1 MTTFVGICMEKK
13 VVMFETLRPTVCIKK
28 PLVTNNLENFML
40 VKMRRK
46 YTLTI
51 RLLGM
56 ILVTMT

>member
-1 MTTFVGICMEKK
+1 
-13 VVMFETLRPTVCIKK
+13 
-28 PLVTNNLENFML
+28 LENFML